1 MFIRVLVHY
10 TVLMHLRNIVLVDG
24 HEWPWRKFALSEH
37 FLVYNIGANTKLY
50 AKSCLSLIIYD
61 MIYDISFHKVDEQA
75 SAKLKCIKFSEDA
88 AKCVILSSRD
98 IKTQILETETHV
110 GANSNVMCPTS
121 SYKLSYRREAYELI
135 QEAFLCLPHLHS
147 TPPLGG
153 FPSENL
159 HPVWHRKT
167 NGLATRW
174 WINFENIYS
183 FRQTHR
189 LHRMTA

>member
-10 TVLMHLRNIVLVDG
+10 TVLMRLRNIVLVDG

-121 SYKLSYRREAYELI
+121 SYKLSYRREAARCFVLR
-135 QEAFLCLPHLHS
+135 ANTRSVSLP
-147 TPPLGG
+147 TPPAFDASVRGVPVG
-153 FPSENL
+153 KSPS
-159 HPVWHRKT
+159 R
-167 NGLATRW
+167 LA
-174 WINFENIYS
+174 
-183 FRQTHR
+183 
-189 LHRMTA
+189 